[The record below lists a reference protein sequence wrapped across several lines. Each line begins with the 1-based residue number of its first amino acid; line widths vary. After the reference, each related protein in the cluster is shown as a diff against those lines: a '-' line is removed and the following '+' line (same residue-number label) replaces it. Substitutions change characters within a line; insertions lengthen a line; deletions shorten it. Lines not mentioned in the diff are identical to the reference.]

1 MGGNKMI
8 LENEY
13 TVKLSE
19 IGKGNKATNKTI
31 LSYLEDI
38 GGIHS
43 NKAGYGIFEIEET
56 HLSWILLGWRLQVI
70 RRPKYA
76 EKVKIKTWSK
86 GVIKLYTYR
95 EFEVYDEQENLIIK
109 ASSKWILM
117 DIQKGRIVRIE
128 PELIAKYEPEL
139 DKDVFGIEEFEKIKE
154 PDEYQFETEYTVRRN
169 DIDVNNHMH
178 NLNYIELANEA
189 LPENVYRGALFN
201 DVKITYK
208 KEIKLGD
215 TIKCKYAFKDD
226 KHIAVL
232 KNQEGSIVHAI
243 IEMY

>member
-1 MGGNKMI
+1 MI

-19 IGKGNKATNKTI
+19 IGKGNKVTNKAI

-43 NKAGYGIFEIEET
+43 NKAGYGVLEIEET

-76 EKVKIKTWSK
+76 EKIKIKTWSK
-86 GVIKLYTYR
+86 GVVKFYTYR
-95 EFEVYDEQENLIIK
+95 DFEIYDEQGNLIIK
-109 ASSKWILM
+109 ASSKWILL
-117 DIQKGRIVRIE
+117 DTEKGKIVRIDSG
-128 PELIAKYEPEL
+128 IMGKYEPEL
-139 DKDVFGIEEFEKIKE
+139 NKAVLDISEFDKIKE
-154 PDEYQFETEYTVRRN
+154 PEKFEYEKEYTVRRS

-189 LPENVYRGALFN
+189 LPEEVYRGALFN
-201 DVKITYK
+201 EVRITYK
-208 KEIKLGD
+208 KEIKLGE
-215 TIKCKYAFKDD
+215 TVKCKYTFEND
-226 KHIAVL
+226 KYI
-232 KNQEGSIVHAI
+232 IVVKSQDETVTHAI
-243 IEMY
+243 IEMN

>member
-1 MGGNKMI
+1 MI

-19 IGKGNKATNKTI
+19 IGKGNKVTNKAI

-38 GGIHS
+38 GGVHS

-56 HLSWILLGWRLQVI
+56 HLSWILLGWKLQVI

-76 EKVKIKTWSK
+76 EKIKIKTWSK
-86 GVIKLYTYR
+86 GVVKIYTYR
-95 EFEVYDEQENLIIK
+95 DFEIYDEQGNIIIK
-109 ASSKWILM
+109 ASSKWVLL
-117 DIQKGRIVRIE
+117 DTERGKIVRIE
-128 PELIAKYEPEL
+128 PEIIEKYEPEL
-139 DKDVFGIEEFEKIKE
+139 NREVFDVGEFDKVKE
-154 PDEYQFETEYTVRRN
+154 PDEYQFEKEYTVRRA

-189 LPENVYRGALFN
+189 LPEDVYKGALFN
-201 DVKITYK
+201 DVRITYK

-215 TIKCKYAFKDD
+215 TVKCKYTFKED
-226 KHIAVL
+226 KYIVVVKSKDESVL
-232 KNQEGSIVHAI
+232 HAI
-243 IEMY
+243 IEMN

>member
-1 MGGNKMI
+1 MI

-19 IGKGNKATNKTI
+19 IGKGNKATNKAI
-31 LSYLEDI
+31 LSFLEDI

-43 NKAGYGIFEIEET
+43 NQAGYGIFDIEKT

-76 EKVKIKTWSK
+76 EKIKIKTWSK
-86 GVIKLYTYR
+86 GVVKLYTYR
-95 EFEVYDEQENLIIK
+95 EFEIYDENENLIIK
-109 ASSKWILM
+109 ASSKWVLL
-117 DIQKGRIVRIE
+117 DTEKGKIVRIE
-128 PELIAKYEPEL
+128 PAVIEKYQPEIGRE
-139 DKDVFGIEEFEKIKE
+139 VFGIEEFDKFKE
-154 PDEYQFETEYTVRRN
+154 PEEYQFETEYTVRRA

-189 LPENVYRGALFN
+189 LPQDVYKGALFN
-201 DVKITYK
+201 DVRITYK

-215 TIKCKYAFKDD
+215 TVKCKYAFRED
-226 KHIAVL
+226 KHIVVVKSKDESVL
-232 KNQEGSIVHAI
+232 HAI
-243 IEMY
+243 IEMA

>member
-1 MGGNKMI
+1 MI

-43 NKAGYGIFEIEET
+43 NKAGYGIFEIPET

-86 GVIKLYTYR
+86 GVVKFYTYR
-95 EFEVYDEQENLIIK
+95 DFEVYDEQGNLIIK
-109 ASSKWILM
+109 ASSKWVLL
-117 DIQKGRIVRIE
+117 DIEKGKIVRIDS
-128 PELIAKYEPEL
+128 ELMGKYEPETN
-139 DKDVFGIEEFEKIKE
+139 KAVFGIEEFDKVKE
-154 PDEYQFETEYTVRRN
+154 PQQYQYETQYTVRRN
-169 DIDVNNHMH
+169 DIDVNEHMH

-189 LPENVYRGALFN
+189 LPEDVYRGAMFN
-201 DVKITYK
+201 DVRISYK
-208 KEIKLGD
+208 KEIKLGE
-215 TIKCKYAFKDD
+215 TVKCKYAFEDN
-226 KHIAVL
+226 KHIVVIKGADE
-232 KNQEGSIVHAI
+232 KNVHAI
-243 IEMY
+243 IEMN

>member
-1 MGGNKMI
+1 MI

-43 NKAGYGIFEIEET
+43 NRAGYGIFEIEQT

-86 GVIKLYTYR
+86 GVVKLYTYR
-95 EFEVYDEQENLIIK
+95 EFEVYDEQGNLIIK
-109 ASSKWILM
+109 ASSKWVLL
-117 DIQKGRIVRIE
+117 DTEKGRIVRIE
-128 PELIAKYEPEL
+128 PDLMEKYEPEL
-139 DKDVFGIEEFEKIKE
+139 DKSVFGIEEFDKIKE
-154 PDEYQFETEYTVRRN
+154 PDQYQFKTEYTVRRA

-189 LPENVYRGALFN
+189 LPEDVYKGAMFN
-201 DVKITYK
+201 DVKIIYK
-208 KEIKLGD
+208 KEVKLGD
-215 TIKCKYAFKDD
+215 TVKCKYAFRDG
-226 KHIAVL
+226 KHIVVVKSLDDTVL
-232 KNQEGSIVHAI
+232 HSI
-243 IEMY
+243 IELR